1 MTWEGSILE
10 AFWDNVGGVTFQL
23 THVKCELS
31 TMERQAAAL
40 VNGKVFLLV
49 ESERKKK
56 NDEIG
61 VENLNISECMQQGP
75 PHDLR

>member
-1 MTWEGSILE
+1 MW
-10 AFWDNVGGVTFQL
+10 GVTFQL
-23 THVKCELS
+23 THVKCESS

-56 NDEIG
+56 NDEIC
-61 VENLNISECMQQGP
+61 VENFEY
-75 PHDLR
+75 LRVHGARSAPRTSLATKNKR